1 MCHHGQNT
9 LVKHMQSALYRDT
22 DAKEVGLN
30 VLLDRSLHF
39 ALTHSTVNL
48 SNIAGRR
55 KLSLSEN

>member
-1 MCHHGQNT
+1 MGHHGQNK
-9 LVKHMQSALYRDT
+9 LFNHMRSALYRDT
-22 DAKEVGLN
+22 DSKEAGLN
-30 VLLDRSLHF
+30 VPFDSSLHF

>member
-1 MCHHGQNT
+1 MCHHGQNI
-9 LVKHMQSALYRDT
+9 LVNHMQSALYRDIA
-22 DAKEVGLN
+22 AKEVGLN

-48 SNIAGRR
+48 SNVAGRR